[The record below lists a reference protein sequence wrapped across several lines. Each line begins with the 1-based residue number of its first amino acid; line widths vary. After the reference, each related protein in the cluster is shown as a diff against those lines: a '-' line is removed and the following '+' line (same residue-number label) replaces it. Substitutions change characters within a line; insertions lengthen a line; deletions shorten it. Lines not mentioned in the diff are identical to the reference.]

1 MVWVRELKNCFSH
14 LITEVFMV
22 MVANFA
28 WLMQWCL
35 FSINTG
41 VCQYCLFD
49 TDIFSLDNNSCL
61 QHSYLFFFTCEDG
74 KECVLHDVPIEQA
87 LKLCLIMQWIT
98 GFLVGSLSLSILVG
112 LINFQDIF
120 WRADLERTN
129 AFNLAYWVL
138 CQDEKSIM
146 LKLTTFFSSS
156 NLSNFFII
164 IEKFRR
170 EGTNWMKGGGNQLI
184 ANECLYKENRLTH

>member
-22 MVANFA
+22 MVANFT

-49 TDIFSLDNNSCL
+49 IDIFSLDNKSCL

-74 KECVLHDVPIEQA
+74 KECVLHDVPKEQA
-87 LKLCLIMQWIT
+87 LKLCLI
-98 GFLVGSLSLSILVG
+98 FLWKCL
-112 LINFQDIF
+112 
-120 WRADLERTN
+120 
-129 AFNLAYWVL
+129 WVL
-138 CQDEKSIM
+138 FYHYSSQINNFWLWNQM
-146 LKLTTFFSSS
+146 ILFSFNIFMHSS
-156 NLSNFFII
+156 LPCI
-164 IEKFRR
+164 RP
-170 EGTNWMKGGGNQLI
+170 
-184 ANECLYKENRLTH
+184 